1 MQYLIAALFNPLFLI
16 NLLISVGFCFHIVRS
31 GQNTFWLWI
40 VLMFPGLGWLVYL
53 AVVILPGVF
62 GGKTARTLSKSAR
75 EALDPTREYREAAKA
90 AETTPTVANQMRLAA
105 AAAAQGKHA
114 EAESLYRK
122 AVVLKVLPVPV
133 GLDDLQH
140 GLHFGRGLGDFGV
153 HADDPTLKLGRARA
167 LIELGRPADALEVL
181 QSLAAQGDEGKT
193 PQAILATARALSALG
208 RTAEADTHFQWASAR
223 MPGFEAIARYTA
235 FLAEAGRMSDAK
247 EQLVEI
253 DSRIE
258 RLSGPFRKEAQGW
271 RDLAAAK
278 IR

>member
-114 EAESLYRK
+114 EAESLYREA
-122 AVVLKVLPVPV
+122 AV
-133 GLDDLQH
+133 
-140 GLHFGRGLGDFGV
+140 GV

-223 MPGFEAIARYTA
+223 MPGFEAIARYTD